1 MPLHSFYQPDE
12 HQNHNSYCDLS
23 TGSINDFEYF
33 NLDNVR
39 QQNKFDGAKPFRKR
53 RDYTN
58 DIISKLYD
66 ATLMRRRGEHEIVRV
81 GGRKNKN
88 EILGLTNARFVKEK
102 HLNGV
107 KYLRDIE
114 FVRGIHTNVKN
125 GEFILVLRNDGRIVA
140 MSEEVEYHLNK
151 TMRSLYTQCIN
162 IFECL
167 DKVDSESF
175 RSILNASDDF
185 TNKEHRLICTLRLP
199 KGKRPSRTREDVKT
213 ITVSGHFYSCNN
225 SNYDR
230 LFIARC
236 EALVSRTTN
245 GTSSSQMPL
254 INNSIIQLTL
264 NDDMTVG
271 MISSNVKDILGYTRN
286 EIIGSWFGRFLETN
300 DLEKFEKM
308 LQTHLQKPT
317 SVRDIF
323 DIYTKN
329 GEHRLTLLCQ
339 IRPARE
345 RRSKSVKYSI
355 VAQLIDPS
363 MRDEYMKYIYEETEP
378 DQTQTQVQVKAEQV
392 NLVSPSM
399 PKASE
404 DNIFVSSPSLAM
416 GLLLPECACK
426 DELCHGQQ
434 LSPFARSLSQ
444 VVAPFIFD
452 DESAQV
458 FQHQYE
464 QFATHAPREYWQ
476 EKLIDDT
483 YMKHQLEQ
491 ELASIDA
498 LVNEF

>member
-1 MPLHSFYQPDE
+1 MSLHSFYQQYE

-33 NLDNVR
+33 NIDNVR
-39 QQNKFDGAKPFRKR
+39 QQKEVDGAKPFRKR
-53 RDYTN
+53 RDDTN

-66 ATLMRRRGEHEIVRV
+66 ATLMRRPGEREIVRI

-114 FVRGIHTNVKN
+114 LVRGIHTNVKN
-125 GEFILVLRNDGRIVA
+125 SEFVLVLRNDGRIVA
-140 MSEEVEYHLNK
+140 MSEEVEHHLNK

-167 DKVDSESF
+167 DKVDSKSF
-175 RSILNASDDF
+175 RSILNSSDVF

-213 ITVSGHFYSCNN
+213 IAMAGHFYSCNN

-254 INNSIIQLTL
+254 INNSTIKLTL
-264 NDDMTVG
+264 NDDMTVD

-286 EIIGSWFGRFLETN
+286 EVIENWFGRFLETN
-300 DLEKFEKM
+300 DLEKFEKI

-329 GEHRLTLLCQ
+329 GEHRLTFLCQ
-339 IRPARE
+339 IRPTRE

-363 MRDEYMKYIYEETEP
+363 MRDEYMKYIYAETKP
-378 DQTQTQVQVKAEQV
+378 DQAQIPVKAEQV
-392 NLVSPSM
+392 NLASPSV

-404 DNIFVSSPSLAM
+404 DNIFVLSPSLAM
-416 GLLLPECACK
+416 GLLWPECVCK
-426 DELCHGQQ
+426 DEPCHGQQ
-434 LSPFARSLSQ
+434 LSPVTRSLSQ
-444 VVAPFIFD
+444 VVAPVIFD

-464 QFATHAPREYWQ
+464 QCATHVPLEYWQ
-476 EKLIDDT
+476 ENLIDDT
-483 YMKHQLEQ
+483 YMKYQLEQ

-498 LVNEF
+498 LINEL